1 MNKRPQILTAA
12 TAITLLAFGGTAT
25 ASDIDQIRFVDE
37 VNNCVAEIAVHANY
51 DDASRVLH
59 NVTTEN
65 RSRLGY
71 TFSIDSSV
79 FGDDDQEAIRKYAT
93 YCVARGENTVVKF
106 TIDEVSG

>member
-1 MNKRPQILTAA
+1 MNKQPRILTAA

-59 NVTTEN
+59 TVTTEN

-71 TFSIDSSV
+71 RFSIDTSV

-93 YCVARGENTVVKF
+93 YCVARGENTVVKVA
-106 TIDEVSG
+106 IDEVSG